1 MHHRETRPVI
11 DAELFARLA
20 APFAADEVGWK
31 PQTVSKD
38 QTKALAICFV
48 DARAVMDRLDE
59 VLGPMGWEDRYEILP
74 DGCAVCTLRVRAA
87 PGGEWVTKTDV
98 GGPSDQKDPGDRRKA
113 AFSDAIKRAAVKL
126 GIGRYLYRL
135 GGEWVPYDAQ
145 RRRLKAVPKLPAW
158 ALPARREADP
168 APAPPGGE
176 AEEADQAELVSRGQ
190 AQELAHL
197 IKQAGVEPAV
207 WCAFYGV
214 KDTEDLPA
222 RRYEAAR
229 KKLLLTIMDRKEAAV
244 PA

>member
-1 MHHRETRPVI
+1 MI

-20 APFAADEVGWK
+20 HPFAADEVGWK

-38 QTKALAICFV
+38 QTKALAICFI

-74 DGCAVCTLRVRAA
+74 DGCAVCSLRVRAA

-113 AFSDAIKRAAVKL
+113 ALSDALKRAAVKL

-158 ALPARREADP
+158 ALPARKDADP
-168 APAPPGGE
+168 APAHPGAL
-176 AEEADQAELVSRGQ
+176 AEDADPAELVSREQ
-190 AQELAHL
+190 AVELARY
-197 IKQAGVEPAV
+197 IQQAGVDSGK
-207 WCAFYGV
+207 WCAYYQV
-214 KDTEDLPA
+214 RDTEDLPA
-222 RRYEAAR
+222 ARFEEARAVLLR
-229 KKLLLTIMDRKEAAV
+229 KIDAQ
-244 PA
+244 PAGAPA

>member
-1 MHHRETRPVI
+1 MI

-20 APFAADEVGWK
+20 HPFAADEVEWK
-31 PQTVSKD
+31 PQTLSKD
-38 QTKALAICFV
+38 QTKALAICYI

-158 ALPARREADP
+158 ALPARQDAEPGQAPARPAGEADD
-168 APAPPGGE
+168 
-176 AEEADQAELVSRGQ
+176 ADPAELVSRPQ
-190 AQELAHL
+190 AQELARY
-197 IKQAGVEPAV
+197 IQQAGVDPGK
-207 WCAFYGV
+207 WCAYYQV
-214 KDTEDLPA
+214 EDTEDLPA
-222 RRYEAAR
+222 HRFEEARAVLLR
-229 KKLLLTIMDRKEAAV
+229 KIETQPAAA